1 MSNLISRFV
10 LALALVLGS
19 VAFTAAQERRPAPEP
34 SPSQGS
40 AAAEAQKKSG
50 ADAQARPGAASLRS
64 GTKIQAELESALS
77 TRGAKPGDEVAA
89 RATKDVKQ
97 NGQVVLHKGDRLL
110 GRVTAVE
117 SAASADAGSR
127 LAVAFDRVVQGGAT
141 SELHAVVRS
150 VLSTPS
156 QQRARDEEMRRAHE
170 SPAMAPAPRPT
181 AAAGGAT
188 SAAGG
193 LVGGAAST
201 VGSVAGGATSAVGST
216 AGAAAGSTVRGAG
229 GTLDGA
235 TGTQVGSNTGAMLST
250 PISNIR
256 VQSNAQGEN
265 QTSAGSVL
273 STRRGDLNLE
283 SGTRLQLQVV
293 GQAEAGKRN

>member
-1 MSNLISRFV
+1 MSRNTLLRLV
-10 LALALVLGS
+10 LVLALVLG
-19 VAFTAAQERRPAPEP
+19 VAQFGFAQQRDREPTPA
-34 SPSQGS
+34 QGS
-40 AAAEAQKKSG
+40 GSAEAQQKSS
-50 ADAQARPGAASLRS
+50 ADAKAKQNAASLRS
-64 GTKIQAELESALS
+64 GTKIQAELESALN

-89 RATKDVKQ
+89 RVTKDVKQ

-110 GRVTAVE
+110 GRVTEVE

-127 LAVAFDRVVQGGAT
+127 LAVAFDRVVQGEAT

-156 QQRARDEEMRRAHE
+156 QERARGEEMRRQHE
-170 SPAMAPAPRPT
+170 SAPMAPAPRPAAT
-181 AAAGGAT
+181 ASGAT

-193 LVGGAAST
+193 VVGGATSTAGSVVGGAAST
-201 VGSVAGGATSAVGST
+201 VDSTVGAT
-216 AGAAAGSTVRGAG
+216 AGSTVRGTT
-229 GTLDGA
+229 GTVDAA
-235 TGTQVGSNTGAMLST
+235 TGARVGSSAGTMLST

-273 STRRGDLNLE
+273 STRRGDLHLE
-283 SGTRLQLQVV
+283 SGTRLQLQTVA
-293 GQAEAGKRN
+293 QAETKKN

>member
-1 MSNLISRFV
+1 MSKNALMRLV
-10 LALALVLGS
+10 LVLALVLG
-19 VAFTAAQERRPAPEP
+19 VAQFGSAQQRDREPTPA
-34 SPSQGS
+34 QGS
-40 AAAEAQKKSG
+40 ASAEAQQKSS
-50 ADAQARPGAASLRS
+50 ADAQAKQNATSLRS

-89 RATKDVKQ
+89 RVTKDVKQ

-110 GRVTAVE
+110 GRVTEVQ
-117 SAASADAGSR
+117 SAATADGSSR
-127 LAVAFDRVVQGGAT
+127 LGVAFDRVVQGGAT

-156 QQRARDEEMRRAHE
+156 QERARNEEMQRRHE
-170 SPAMAPAPRPT
+170 SEPMAPAPRP
-181 AAAGGAT
+181 AAA
-188 SAAGG
+188 
-193 LVGGAAST
+193 AS
-201 VGSVAGGATSAVGST
+201 GATSAVGGATST
-216 AGAAAGSTVRGAG
+216 AGSVVGGATSTVDSTVGGAASSTVRGTG
-229 GTLDGA
+229 GTVDA
-235 TGTQVGSNTGAMLST
+235 ASGTQVGSSAGTMLST

-283 SGTRLQLQVV
+283 SGTRLQLQTVA
-293 GQAEAGKRN
+293 QAEASKPNQ

>member
-1 MSNLISRFV
+1 MSKLIVGRFV
-10 LALALVLGS
+10 LVLALVLGS
-19 VAFTAAQERRPAPEP
+19 VQFVAAQERKPAPTP
-34 SPSQGS
+34 SEGS
-40 AAAEAQKKSG
+40 ASAEAQQKSS
-50 ADAQARPGAASLRS
+50 ADAQAQPGAASLRS

-89 RATKDVKQ
+89 RVTKDVKQ

-110 GRVTAVE
+110 GRVTEVQ
-117 SAASADAGSR
+117 SAATADGSSR
-127 LAVAFDRVVQGGAT
+127 LGVAFDRVVQGGAT

-156 QQRARDEEMRRAHE
+156 QERARDEEMRRQHE
-170 SPAMAPAPRPT
+170 SAPRAPAPRP
-181 AAAGGAT
+181 AAAASSAT

-193 LVGGAAST
+193 LVGGATSTAGSVVGGAAST
-201 VGSVAGGATSAVGST
+201 AGST

-229 GTLDGA
+229 GTVDAA
-235 TGTQVGSNTGAMLST
+235 TGARVGSSAGTMLST

-256 VQSNAQGEN
+256 VQSNARGEN
-265 QTSAGSVL
+265 ETRAGSVL

-293 GQAEAGKRN
+293 GQAEASKQN

>member
-1 MSNLISRFV
+1 MRKNALMRFILV
-10 LALALVLGS
+10 LALVLGS
-19 VAFTAAQERRPAPEP
+19 VQFAAAQERKPTPAE
-34 SPSQGS
+34 GS
-40 AAAEAQKKSG
+40 ASAEAQQKSS
-50 ADAQARPGAASLRS
+50 ADARAKQNAALLRS

-89 RATKDVKQ
+89 RVTKDVKQ

-110 GRVTAVE
+110 GRVTEVQ
-117 SAASADAGSR
+117 SAATADGSSR
-127 LAVAFDRVVQGGAT
+127 LGVAFDRVVQGGAT

-156 QQRARDEEMRRAHE
+156 QERARDEEMRRRHE
-170 SPAMAPAPRPT
+170 SAPMAPPPRPS

-188 SAAGG
+188 SASGG
-193 LVGGAAST
+193 LVGGVTSTAGSVVGGAAS
-201 VGSVAGGATSAVGST
+201 SVGST
-216 AGAAAGSTVRGAG
+216 AGSTVRGAG
-229 GTLDGA
+229 GTVDAA
-235 TGTQVGSNTGAMLST
+235 TGAQVGSSAGTMLST

-256 VQSNAQGEN
+256 VQSNARGEN

-283 SGTRLQLQVV
+283 SGTRLQLQTVA
-293 GQAEAGKRN
+293 QAEASKQN